1 MHVSYGFPRMT
12 MVLLVHEK
20 KLLKTCFLIYEI
32 LGNVGGYL
40 LGEVLCIDMK
50 CLEIFEGDQSLFV
63 DILIWCTYT
72 MINLYL

>member
-1 MHVSYGFPRMT
+1 MT

-50 CLEIFEGDQSLFV
+50 CLEIFEVIIRGGIVHWYITNVQ
-63 DILIWCTYT
+63 ILC
-72 MINLYL
+72 

>member
-1 MHVSYGFPRMT
+1 MT

-50 CLEIFEGDQSLFV
+50 CLEIFEVIIRGGIV
-63 DILIWCTYT
+63 Y
-72 MINLYL
+72 